1 LAAVL
6 ALEGRLSGNLR
17 LAVVVA
23 ALAAPVEL
31 AACLQVLEVCRLN
44 NQRLVSLMVAGR
56 LEQAR
61 EVRQFSRNLVEVR
74 ELAVNQAP
82 MGYQR

>member
-1 LAAVL
+1 ML
-6 ALEGRLSGNLR
+6 ALEGRLPGNLR

-23 ALAAPVEL
+23 ALAAPVGL
-31 AACLQVLEVCRLN
+31 AALRRVLGACHLN
-44 NQRLVSLMVAGR
+44 NHRLVSLTAAGR

-74 ELAVNQAP
+74 ELAVNQAA